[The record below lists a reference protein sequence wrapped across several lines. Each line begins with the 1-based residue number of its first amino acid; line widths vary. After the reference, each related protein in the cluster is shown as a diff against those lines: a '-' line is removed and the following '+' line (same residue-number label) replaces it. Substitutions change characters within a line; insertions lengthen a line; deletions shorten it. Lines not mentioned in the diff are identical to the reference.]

1 MDKIIPAFETTLF
14 DSTLSDA
21 CADIAEMGIDSLLDD
36 GVCKSIPVVGL
47 LVGIGKTA
55 QNIHD
60 RNLLKQTIKFINT
73 FNEKSISIQKIQKYQ
88 KSYKKNRNLQK
99 KNLGE

>member
-1 MDKIIPAFETTLF
+1 MDKLIPAFETTLF
-14 DSTLSDA
+14 DPTLSDA
-21 CADIAEMGIDSLLDD
+21 CSDMAELGIDSLLDE
-36 GVCKSIPVVGL
+36 GIFKSIPVVSL

-73 FNEKSISIQKIQKYQ
+73 FNEKSISPEK
-88 KSYKKNRNLQK
+88 
-99 KNLGE
+99 